1 MVSLPKSYLSVCL
14 QVNKSI
20 IIVIVQRKFNLNL
33 FWYATVSTLPY
44 ISLGVTDNVPTHTVP
59 TLDDGLSEPINV
71 QFAFGN
77 QLESTLYVSI
87 NVPVN

>member
-20 IIVIVQRKFNLNL
+20 QRKLNLNL
-33 FWYATVSTLPY
+33 LWYATVSTLPY